1 MPDYAPLIEQI
12 AEQTGVEFRTS
23 SPMDLTKL
31 EALGVPESILAF
43 YREHEPSECA
53 QGQVRL
59 WPIEQVLEE
68 NEAYVPGAYASKHGY
83 IVFATTLCGDTYCF
97 DLTQRGQADPRIV
110 LLSHEVITEDTSAA
124 EYVRAAYYE
133 SCGRVDLCE
142 RHKDEKPVSISG
154 KDIRATLLK
163 GELV

>member
-1 MPDYAPLIEQI
+1 MPDYAPLVHKI
-12 AEQTGVEFRTS
+12 AEQTEVEFRAAS
-23 SPMDLTKL
+23 SADLAKL

-83 IVFATTLCGDTYCF
+83 IVFSTTLCGDTYCF
-97 DLTQRGQADPRIV
+97 DLTQPGQTEPRIV
-110 LLSHEVITEDTSAA
+110 LLSHEVIHEDTTAA
-124 EYVRAAYYE
+124 EISRLA
-133 SCGRVDLCE
+133 
-142 RHKDEKPVSISG
+142 KPVAQSLHEFLQQF
-154 KDIRATLLK
+154 IRR
-163 GELV
+163 EVDEECVYE

>member
-12 AEQTGVEFRTS
+12 AEQTGVEFRTA
-23 SPMDLTKL
+23 SPLQLAKL
-31 EALGVPESILAF
+31 GTLGVPESILAF

-68 NEAYVPGAYASKHGY
+68 NEAYVPGAYASKQGY

-97 DLTQRGQADPRIV
+97 DLTQQGQAQPRIV
-110 LLSHEVITEDTSAA
+110 LLSHEVIHEDTTAA
-124 EYVRAAYYE
+124 EMSRLA
-133 SCGRVDLCE
+133 
-142 RHKDEKPVSISG
+142 KPVAPSLHEFLQQF
-154 KDIRATLLK
+154 IR
-163 GELV
+163 GEVDEECVYE

>member
-124 EYVRAAYYE
+124 EYVRLA
-133 SCGRVDLCE
+133 
-142 RHKDEKPVSISG
+142 KPVAQSLYEFLQQFV
-154 KDIRATLLK
+154 R
-163 GELV
+163 GEVDEECVYE